1 MFDVI
6 VTSWQC
12 LPASV
17 VIDGLAHREQP
28 DTIIFDKLGLNLG
41 SGKLS
46 IQIERHEYK
55 AFSDGDEGEIHI
67 HD

>member
-55 AFSDGDEGEIHI
+55 AFSDGDEGEIH
-67 HD
+67 D